1 MTIAPMLQQH
11 MDKQGIPYEL
21 MSHDREV
28 VATRIA
34 QAAHIPGNSFAKGVL
49 LKSDSGFLVAVVPA
63 NRHVDLAELSHRRH
77 ERLGLASEEEA
88 RRIFADCDP
97 GAVPACA
104 EAYGIPMIV
113 DSDLTDFDEI
123 YMEAGDHK
131 SLIHITR
138 QGFARLTAMAELAP
152 ISRAH

>member
-1 MTIAPMLQQH
+1 MTIAPMLQDH
-11 MDKQGIPYEL
+11 IEERGIDYDL
-21 MSHDREV
+21 MAHDREV

-34 QAAHIPGNSFAKGVL
+34 QAAHIPGNTFAKGVL
-49 LKSDSGFLVAVVPA
+49 LKADSGYLVAVVSA

-104 EAYGIPMIV
+104 DAYGIPVIV

-123 YMEAGDHK
+123 YMEAGDHE
-131 SLIHITR
+131 SLIHMDR
-138 QGFARLTAMAELAP
+138 KAFARLTASAELAP